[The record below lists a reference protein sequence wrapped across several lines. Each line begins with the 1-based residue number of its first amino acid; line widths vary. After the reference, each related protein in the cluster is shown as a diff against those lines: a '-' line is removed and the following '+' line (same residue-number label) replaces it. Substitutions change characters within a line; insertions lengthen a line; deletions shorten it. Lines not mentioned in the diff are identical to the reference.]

1 MNWLDI
7 LLLLIFAVS
16 MVSGAMKGLSRI
28 ILGLAATLL
37 GIVLAVWFYASV
49 GAYFLPYVSSETIAN
64 FCGFV
69 SILLGVSLAGSLISK
84 VVAYFFQ
91 AVGLGWLDRLL
102 GAGFGFLRAT
112 LLAMGLLVALVSF
125 TPKPPSSAVLQS
137 RAAPYI
143 LEAARLVIAIA
154 PAEISG
160 QFDASYQEIRA
171 RWKKALETASQES

>member
-7 LLLLIFAVS
+7 ILLLIFVVS
-16 MVSGAMKGLSRI
+16 MASGAMKGLSRI
-28 ILGLAATLL
+28 VLGLAATLL
-37 GIVLAVWFYASV
+37 GIVLAVWFYSSV
-49 GAYFLPYVSSETIAN
+49 AQYFLPYVSSETIAN

-69 SILLGVSLAGSLISK
+69 TVLVGTSLVGSLISK

-102 GAGFGFLRAT
+102 GAGFGFARAM
-112 LLAMGLLVALVSF
+112 LLAMGLLVGLVSF
-125 TPKPPSSAVLQS
+125 APHPPPMGVVQS
-137 RAAPYI
+137 RTAPFI

-160 QFDASYQEIRA
+160 RFQSSYQEIRA
-171 RWKKALETASQES
+171 RWKKALDVAGQAG

>member
-7 LLLLIFAVS
+7 VFLLIFVIS
-16 MVSGAMKGLSRI
+16 MASGAMKGLTRI
-28 ILGLAATLL
+28 VLGLAATLL

-69 SILLGVSLAGSLISK
+69 TILLGTSLVGSLVSK
-84 VVAYFFQ
+84 LVAYFFQ
-91 AVGLGWLDRLL
+91 AVGLGWLDRML

-125 TPKPPSSAVLQS
+125 APKPPSSAVLNS

-160 QFDASYQEIRA
+160 QFHTSYEEIRA
-171 RWKKALETASQES
+171 RWKKALAVASQEG